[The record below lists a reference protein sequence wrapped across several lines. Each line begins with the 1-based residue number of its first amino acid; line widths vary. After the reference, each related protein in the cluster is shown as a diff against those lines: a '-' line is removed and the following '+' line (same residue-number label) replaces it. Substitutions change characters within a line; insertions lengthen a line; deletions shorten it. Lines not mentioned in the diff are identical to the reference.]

1 MQNVN
6 TVVKLDRILG
16 EVVKQGLKLKGK
28 KDLKSEK
35 HIPVEMGR
43 QK

>member
-1 MQNVN
+1 M
-6 TVVKLDRILG
+6 LG
-16 EVVKQGLKLKGK
+16 EVVKQVLKRKGR

-35 HIPVEMGR
+35 HIPAKMGR